1 MTSRLPEWMRNPQP
15 DRTTLSWKISQAWRR
30 TPVWRFFSAINS
42 WNQRRFRIS
51 QRFPKTWAIL
61 TWFALVAVSLIIA
74 SWVWI
79 TYGEIVY

>member
-1 MTSRLPEWMRNPQP
+1 
-15 DRTTLSWKISQAWRR
+15 
-30 TPVWRFFSAINS
+30 
-42 WNQRRFRIS
+42 
-51 QRFPKTWAIL
+51 L